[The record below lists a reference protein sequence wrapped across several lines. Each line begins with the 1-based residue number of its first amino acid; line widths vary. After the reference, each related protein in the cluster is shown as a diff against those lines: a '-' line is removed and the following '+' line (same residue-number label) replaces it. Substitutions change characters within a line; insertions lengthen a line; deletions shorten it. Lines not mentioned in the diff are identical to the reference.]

1 MYKLKKKDKTKFMKL
16 VLSFFILLNL
26 ILGFVFFKIKVM
38 ANNLDLEL
46 IKKNIRKAEYDVK
59 ICLYFWGFIKIGS
72 IRLSNGFVKFLFIK
86 KSINE
91 IKNSDIYLKN
101 IKPKINKISKRKMVE
116 DFKKINFKLENLKLD
131 LELGT
136 DSVVVTS
143 ILIGILSAI
152 ISSSM
157 QVYIE
162 KFNKEKY
169 KWKILPNFEEKIF
182 INLNASLKLS
192 YSPILSKIVK
202 HV

>member
-1 MYKLKKKDKTKFMKL
+1 MKL

-26 ILGFVFFKIKVM
+26 ILGVVFFKIKII
-38 ANNLDLEL
+38 ANNLDLEF
-46 IKKNIRKAEYDVK
+46 IKKNIKKAEYDIK
-59 ICLYFWGFIKIGS
+59 IGLYFWGFIKIGS
-72 IRLSNGFVKFLFIK
+72 IKLSNGFVKFLFLK

-91 IKNSDIYLKN
+91 LKNSNIYLKN
-101 IKPKINKISKRKMVE
+101 IKTKIDKIPKRKMFE
-116 DFKKINFKLENLKLD
+116 DFKKINFKLENLKFD

-143 ILIGILSAI
+143 VLIGIISAI

-182 INLNASLKLS
+182 INLNASLELS

-202 HV
+202 NE

>member
-1 MYKLKKKDKTKFMKL
+1 MKL

-26 ILGFVFFKIKVM
+26 ILGVVFFKIKII
-38 ANNLDLEL
+38 ANNLDLEF
-46 IKKNIRKAEYDVK
+46 IKKNIKKAEYDIK
-59 ICLYFWGFIKIGS
+59 IGLYFWGFIKIGS
-72 IRLSNGFVKFLFIK
+72 IKLSNGFVKFLFLK

-91 IKNSDIYLKN
+91 LKNSNIYLKN
-101 IKPKINKISKRKMVE
+101 IKTKIDKIPKRKMFE
-116 DFKKINFKLENLKLD
+116 DFKKINFKLENLKFD

-143 ILIGILSAI
+143 VLIGIISAI

-169 KWKILPNFEEKIF
+169 KWKILPNFEEKFF
-182 INLNASLKLS
+182 INLNASLELS

-202 HV
+202 NE